1 MPPHNRRGSRNRT
14 HRRSPPSSHHRAPLS
29 RVPHRVSASGEDR
42 LTFRNG
48 SYEGRGF
55 DNWMTPPD
63 LLESLTA
70 EFGEMYDPCPPNP
83 TEDGLKLAWPTD
95 RVCFVN
101 PPYSQMKEWVKKS
114 HDEWRAGSTVILL
127 IPPRTCTRYFHDY
140 INERAEVRFIK
151 GRLKFVHPNGE
162 DSKSAPFPS
171 ILCIFKQQAADIE

>member
-1 MPPHNRRGSRNRT
+1 V
-14 HRRSPPSSHHRAPLS
+14 RRSLVALGTGGGDRMTY
-29 RVPHRVSASGEDR
+29 RNGVYEASG
-42 LTFRNG
+42 L
-48 SYEGRGF
+48 

-63 LLESLTA
+63 LLEKLT
-70 EFGEMYDPCPPNP
+70 EEYGELYDPCPAYHDFSF
-83 TEDGLKLAWPTD
+83 DGLEIEWSRDK
-95 RVCFVN
+95 VCFVN

-171 ILCIFKQQAADIE
+171 ILCIFK

>member
-1 MPPHNRRGSRNRT
+1 MS
-14 HRRSPPSSHHRAPLS
+14 
-29 RVPHRVSASGEDR
+29 
-42 LTFRNG
+42 FRNG

-101 PPYSQMKEWVKKS
+101 PPYSQIAVWTDKCS
-114 HDEWRAGSTVILL
+114 TEWRRGCSIVLL
-127 IPPRTCTRYFHDY
+127 IPARTDTRYFHRN
-140 INERAEVRFIK
+140 INGNAEVRFIK
-151 GRLKFVHPNGE
+151 GRLKFVHPDGG
-162 DSKSAPFPS
+162 KPKGAPFPS
-171 ILCIFKQQAADIE
+171 ILCVFRGEA